1 MGKIA
6 FLEIED
12 VLRIHARQIK
22 RFGGDP
28 GIRDAGLLESALAMP
43 RASFDGEFVHEDV
56 PAMAGA
62 YLFHLAKNHAF
73 IDGNKRVA
81 LGAALY
87 FLHLN
92 GIPPEFPDQALE
104 SCVMS
109 VAAGSMTKDQ
119 ATAFLRTHISPTT

>member
-1 MGKIA
+1 MDKIA

-87 FLHLN
+87 FLYLN
-92 GIPPEFPDQALE
+92 DIPPEFPEQALE
-104 SCVMS
+104 SCVLS
-109 VAAGSMTKDQ
+109 VAAGGMTKDQ
-119 ATAFLRTHISPTT
+119 ATAFLRSHIHPTT